1 MLLATDLA
9 VLDHHDGSVLLI
21 ANAINYDA
29 TDERVD
35 DAYADAVRRLDAMQ
49 AEADEI
55 MADTLHC
62 FEDGAIE
69 EGSLTAFSIAL
80 EQFHNAVADRK
91 AVLVEMHEKPARS
104 SRSHVA

>member
-1 MLLATDLA
+1 MLKIARKSTSMDE
-9 VLDHHDGSVLLI
+9 LD
-21 ANAINYDA
+21 
-29 TDERVD
+29 E
-35 DAYADAVRRLDAMQ
+35 MQ

-55 MADTLHC
+55 MRDTLHC

-91 AVLVEMHEKPARS
+91 SFLIDMPEKTAKQQRPQ
-104 SRSHVA
+104 VA